1 MRSACGALNCAPRMV
16 QYEQSRR
23 ERQIRT
29 AGSHEAISSCRTNLS
44 LGGPGRDLVV
54 SQAMQWY
61 LPCMAK
67 VRSTYVCQSCA
78 FESARWAGK
87 CPNCGSWNSFV
98 EEVASP
104 RPSKRGG
111 PKAHASAVVPITE
124 VNVLPE
130 SRIPTRIPE
139 LDRVLGGGIVPGSL
153 VLIGGDPGIGK
164 STLMMQMAASLS
176 SHLILYVTGEESVG
190 QIKMRAERL
199 ETPPSGKLFL
209 LAETNLDVIEALVEK
224 TAPDLLIVDSIQ
236 TMFRPELE
244 SAPGTVSQ
252 VRESTARFMRMA
264 KGRDLP
270 VFLVGHVTKDG
281 SIAGPRVVEHM
292 VDAVIQFEG
301 EHHHAYRILRA
312 IKNRFGSTNEIGI
325 FEMHD
330 RGLREVTNPSEVFLS
345 ERRSDSSGSAVVA
358 SIEGTRP
365 LLVEVQALVAPTS
378 YGVPQRTATG
388 FDTRRLQMLLAVL
401 EKRAGLRVGQFD
413 VFVNVAGGVRVDE
426 PAADLGMAL
435 SIVSSLRDT
444 PVDSHSVVVGEV
456 GLGGEIR
463 KVSQIEK
470 RLTEAAKLGFKRIII
485 PRGNLKTGR
494 PPGEIAVEEVETVD
508 HAISALVGRE

>member
-1 MRSACGALNCAPRMV
+1 
-16 QYEQSRR
+16 
-23 ERQIRT
+23 
-29 AGSHEAISSCRTNLS
+29 
-44 LGGPGRDLVV
+44 
-54 SQAMQWY
+54 
-61 LPCMAK
+61 MAK
-67 VRSTYVCQSCA
+67 VHSKYVCQSCA
-78 FESARWAGK
+78 YESARWAGR
-87 CPNCGSWNSFV
+87 CPNCGAWNSFV
-98 EEVASP
+98 EEISAP
-104 RPSKRGG
+104 KPTKRAGG
-111 PKAHASAVVPITE
+111 GGGARTASAAIPITE
-124 VNVLPE
+124 VETLSE

-164 STLMMQMAASLS
+164 STLMMQMAASLPS
-176 SHLILYVTGEESVG
+176 LTILYITGEESVN

-199 ETPPSGKLFL
+199 ESPPSDQLYL
-209 LAETNLDVIEALVEK
+209 LAETNLDVIDALVEK
-224 TAPDLLIVDSIQ
+224 SRPDLLIVDSIQ
-236 TMFRPELE
+236 TMFRPDLE

-252 VRESTARFMRMA
+252 VRESTARFMRIA
-264 KGRDLP
+264 KGTGTP

-301 EHHHAYRILRA
+301 ERHHAYRILRA
-312 IKNRFGSTNEIGI
+312 MKNRFGSTNEIGI

-345 ERRSDSSGSAVVA
+345 ERRADSSGSTVVA

-401 EKRAGLRVGQFD
+401 EKRAGLRVGQYD
-413 VFVNVAGGVRVDE
+413 VFVNVAGGVRLDE
-426 PAADLGMAL
+426 PAADLGMAI
-435 SIVSSLRDT
+435 SIVSSLRDS
-444 PVDSHSVVVGEV
+444 PVDAQSVVVGEI

-463 KVSQIEK
+463 MVNQIEK
-470 RLTEAAKLGFKRIII
+470 RVSEASKLGFRRILV
-485 PRGNLKTGR
+485 PRGNLKSLR
-494 PPGEIAVEEVETVD
+494 PPGEITVKEVETVD
-508 HAISALVGRE
+508 QAIVALVGSDAGEYA